1 MPDQP
6 MLGNPA
12 MDTPL
17 PPVHEPTSLR
27 DVKRYR
33 GYLPLKMEKE
43 SVLSWLGKI
52 IGPPWL
58 DKLWL
63 DKYSSMH
70 ITRYRFG
77 DINEI
82 QFYLKDKTW
91 RPMPIDLWL
100 QATSLSPSLLGQR
113 FWDWVR
119 AEREWSGAAAYDGQ
133 RRRFV
138 RATPSRGGLL

>member
-1 MPDQP
+1 MSDAIH
-6 MLGNPA
+6 PA
-12 MDTPL
+12 NENAAPSPGTHD
-17 PPVHEPTSLR
+17 PTSLR

-43 SVLSWLGKI
+43 AVLSWLGKT

-58 DKLWL
+58 GRLWL

-70 ITRYRFG
+70 IIRYRFG
-77 DINEI
+77 DVNEV
-82 QFYLKDKTW
+82 QFYLRDKTW

-100 QATSLSPSLLGQR
+100 AATSLSPSLLGQR

-119 AEREWSGAAAYDGQ
+119 GEREWCGADALAGQ

-138 RATPSRGGLL
+138 KASPSPGLL